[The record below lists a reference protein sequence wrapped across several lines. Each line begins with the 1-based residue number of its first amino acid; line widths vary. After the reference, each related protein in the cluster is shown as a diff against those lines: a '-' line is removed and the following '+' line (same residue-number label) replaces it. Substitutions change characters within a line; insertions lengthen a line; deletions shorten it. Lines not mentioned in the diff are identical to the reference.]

1 MAVHV
6 RYKSLYISFP
16 FSGKQQRDV
25 AEYCGFLFFGER
37 GRRLLMFVIFIW
49 NCRRYIFGL
58 SKF

>member
-16 FSGKQQRDV
+16 SSRKQQGEI
-25 AEYCGFLFFGER
+25 AEFCGFFFVEH

-49 NCRRYIFGL
+49 NFRRYIFGL